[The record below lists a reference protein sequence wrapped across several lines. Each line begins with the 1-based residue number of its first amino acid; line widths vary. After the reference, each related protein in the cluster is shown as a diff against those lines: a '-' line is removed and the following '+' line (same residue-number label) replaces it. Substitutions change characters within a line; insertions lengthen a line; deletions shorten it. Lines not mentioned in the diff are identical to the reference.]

1 MYQTPAYCGT
11 RIPTLGSLLGRRNT
25 SPRRSSTHISLEGMI
40 KILHSLQYE
49 YTTCHELYCTFVGS
63 YTDCKIMHS
72 MGNVNH
78 LYCLINIIK
87 GSTGMPFVTIVVS
100 VSSGWGTAQSL
111 GWKEKR
117 NNVEFDRI
125 T

>member
-1 MYQTPAYCGT
+1 
-11 RIPTLGSLLGRRNT
+11 
-25 SPRRSSTHISLEGMI
+25 
-40 KILHSLQYE
+40 
-49 YTTCHELYCTFVGS
+49 
-63 YTDCKIMHS
+63 
-72 MGNVNH
+72 MGNIKL

-87 GSTGMPFVTIVVS
+87 GSTRMPFVTIVVS

-117 NNVEFDRI
+117 NNVELDRI